1 MTCWGAHA
9 ATAEGVAAKS
19 HSRQVCA
26 HLDQLVVDVCP
37 PQKALGSLV
46 PSLIRNTWQR
56 VLNGS
61 LSRGALWTVLGF
73 GITQAVRLGSSLILT
88 RLLFPEA
95 FGLMALVTVFV
106 VGLELLSDA
115 GITQSII
122 KHPKA
127 EEGLFLHTAWTI
139 QVYRGCTLFLCALIL
154 AYPVSL
160 TYGQWEL
167 AFLIPISALSLLIS
181 GFTSV
186 SIPLAMRR
194 LHLGRVTALNLGASL
209 TGTFLTI
216 AATWVW
222 PTLWSLLVGGLATST
237 VMVVG
242 SFVLW
247 RDFRPR
253 LMLDKEVAKELFK
266 FGKWIVM
273 STALGFAASQ
283 LDRLLIGALVTM
295 GFLGSYAIADQ
306 LSRLPRMV
314 TEQLT
319 GYVCFPAFSQA
330 HRDSDASVLVA
341 HERAQRWLDFF
352 VFGSM
357 TLAALGP
364 YIITLLFDARYSDAG
379 WILQALGV
387 KSALACSARAAS
399 NCLVATGR
407 PYYNTVEQGFNG
419 LSTPLFILAGWSAF
433 GTQGVIWGV
442 ALSELPALIWLH
454 CGMARFGYFRMAVI
468 VRSATAGGSG
478 YGVGL
483 LISSMIS
490 LILERIS

>member
-1 MTCWGAHA
+1 MLH
-9 ATAEGVAAKS
+9 
-19 HSRQVCA
+19 
-26 HLDQLVVDVCP
+26 
-37 PQKALGSLV
+37 
-46 PSLIRNTWQR
+46 
-56 VLNGS
+56 GS

-73 GITQAVRLGSSLILT
+73 GVTQAVRLGSSLILT

-95 FGLMALVTVFV
+95 FGLMALVTVFI

-115 GITQSII
+115 GIAQSII

-127 EEGLFLHTAWTI
+127 QEERFLHTAWTI
-139 QVYRGCTLFLCALIL
+139 QVYRGCTLFLCALML

-160 TYGQWEL
+160 TYGRWEL
-167 AFLIPISALSLLIS
+167 AYLIPISALSLLIS

-209 TGTFLTI
+209 SGTFLTI
-216 AATWVW
+216 AVTWIW
-222 PTLWSLLVGGLATST
+222 PSLWSLLVGGLVTTT
-237 VMVVG
+237 VIVIG

-247 RDFRPR
+247 RDYRPR
-253 LMLDKEVAKELFK
+253 LVVDKEVAKELFK
-266 FGKWIVM
+266 FGKWIIM

-283 LDRLLIGALVTM
+283 LDRLMIGALVTM
-295 GFLGSYAIADQ
+295 AFLGSYAIADQ

-314 TEQLT
+314 TDQLT

-330 HRDSDASVLVA
+330 HRDSDTSVSDA
-341 HERAQRWLDFF
+341 HERMQRWLDVF

-364 YIITLLFDARYSDAG
+364 LIIILLFDARYSDAG
-379 WILQALGV
+379 WILQTLGV

-407 PYYNTVEQGFNG
+407 PYYNTVEQGLNG
-419 LSTPLFILAGWSAF
+419 VSTPLFILAGWSAF

-442 ALSELPALIWLH
+442 ALSELPALIWLQY
-454 CGMARFGYFRMAVI
+454 GMARYGFFRMAVI
-468 VRSATAGGSG
+468 VRSATAGALG

-483 LISSMIS
+483 LISSIIS
-490 LILERIS
+490 MVLERIS